1 MPAELNAMPGP
12 SIRRLQQIAVA
23 LFLQETEGF
32 GVTAVQYGALLT
44 ISRQSGLDQRTL
56 AGLMGLDTSTTAGV
70 VERLDSRGLIRR
82 SASPTD
88 RRVKLLSVT
97 PEGDALLQEIEPHV
111 LRAQA
116 RILEPLAP
124 DERDTFMRLLQVL
137 LQGNNDASRAPAES
151 LTDG

>member
-1 MPAELNAMPGP
+1 MPGP

-32 GVTAVQYGALLT
+32 AITSVQYGALLS
-44 ISRQSGLDQRTL
+44 IRRQPGLDQRTL

-88 RRVKLLSVT
+88 RRVKLLSAT
-97 PEGDALLQEIEPHV
+97 AEGEALLAEIEPHV

-116 RILEPLAP
+116 RILAPLAQP
-124 DERDTFMRLLQVL
+124 ERDTFMRLLQAL
-137 LQGNNDASRAPAES
+137 LDGNNDASRAPAETG
-151 LTDG
+151 LT